1 MRSKKLD
8 YLKGAVWPLIFL
20 CVGITVAAT
29 VRAQGSKPQSAADQ
43 NRYLI
48 GPGDVLDIRIYNR
61 PLLSRESVRVDE
73 RGMIRMPL
81 VNEIKAQCRTESSL
95 ADEVSKS
102 YLEYLNNPNVEVF
115 VKDYQ
120 SKPVMV
126 LGAVRTP
133 GRFQL
138 QRSVTLTEI
147 ISLAGGLS
155 ETAGGRTQITH
166 SASRPVCEEAASVP
180 GETVEFYDIDDLLKA
195 DKSGKQIPFVQPGDT
210 INVLEADKAFIVGN
224 VLKPSVIPLKE
235 TVTIS
240 QAVAI
245 AGGTLADTRTDH
257 VRVLRQP
264 KPGGPKS
271 EIIVDLKA
279 INRREAEDIILQ
291 SNDIIEVPPSTGRR
305 ILRGI
310 AGGLTPGLT
319 RVAVRAIP

>member
-1 MRSKKLD
+1 MRLKKIND
-8 YLKGAVWPLIFL
+8 LKGALRPLMLL
-20 CVGITVAAT
+20 CLGLTVVAAVNGQDT
-29 VRAQGSKPQSAADQ
+29 TLQASVNE

-48 GPGDVLDIRIYNR
+48 GPGDVLDIRVYNR

-73 RGMIRMPL
+73 RGMIRLPL
-81 VNEIKAQCRTESSL
+81 AGEIKAQCRTESSL
-95 ADEVSKS
+95 ADAVSKS
-102 YLEYLNNPNVEVF
+102 YLEYLKNPNVEVF

-166 SASRPVCEEAASVP
+166 SATRPVCDEAYSES
-180 GETVEFYDIDDLLKA
+180 GETVEWYDIDELLKT
-195 DKSGKQIPFVQPGDT
+195 DRTGKPIPFVQPGDT
-210 INVLEADKAFIVGN
+210 INVLEADRAFIVGN

-235 TVTIS
+235 TVSVS
-240 QAVAI
+240 QAVAF
-245 AGGTLADTRTDH
+245 AGGTLADTRTDR
-257 VRVLRQP
+257 VRILRQST
-264 KPGGPKS
+264 PGGPKS

-279 INRREAEDIILQ
+279 INRQEAEDVLLQ
-291 SNDIIEVPPSTGRR
+291 SNDIIEVPTSTGRK

-310 AGGLTPGLT
+310 LNGITPNLS
-319 RVAVRAIP
+319 RVPVQVIR